1 MSRVTEARLT
11 LDQCQEIAE
20 RTMQSLESLD
30 ASEALTR
37 FRIDECH
44 VDELATDEF
53 TGKPFRRMIYASQL
67 GEDRV
72 LLSVAV
78 SPEPR
83 IVRSARRFRLVAE
96 FIEGW
101 KGARE
106 TGQSTRLLERKPA

>member
-1 MSRVTEARLT
+1 MR
-11 LDQCQEIAE
+11 
-20 RTMQSLESLD
+20 SLNALD

-37 FRIDECH
+37 FRIGECH
-44 VDELATDEF
+44 VDELATDEV
-53 TGKPFRRMIYASQL
+53 TCTPFRRMIYASPL

-78 SPEPR
+78 SPEPG
-83 IVRSARRFRLVAE
+83 IVHAARRFKLLAA

-106 TGQSTRLLERKPA
+106 TGQSTRLLKRTPA